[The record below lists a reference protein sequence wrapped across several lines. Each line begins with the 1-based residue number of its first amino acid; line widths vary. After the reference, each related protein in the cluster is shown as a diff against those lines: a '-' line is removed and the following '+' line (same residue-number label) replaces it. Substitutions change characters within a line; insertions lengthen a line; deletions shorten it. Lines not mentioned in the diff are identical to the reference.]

1 MPDLVPD
8 DRDHMIAVLDV
19 FEHRV
24 VYDYSARVNKAVRM
38 ATLAL
43 HNEAFGL
50 GLALAAL
57 GPLIVDHLD

>member
-1 MPDLVPD
+1 MADYPH
-8 DRDHMIAVLDV
+8 HMMGLTDVL
-19 FEHRV
+19 EHRV
-24 VYDYSARVNKAVRM
+24 VYDYSARVNEAVRM

-57 GPLIVDHLD
+57 GPLIVDHFD

>member
-1 MPDLVPD
+1 
-8 DRDHMIAVLDV
+8 V